1 MEDTVSSLECDGKVA
16 VVTGAGAGLGRDHAL
31 LASGGA
37 QVADATGSLGP
48 HLG

>member
-1 MEDTVSSLECDGKVA
+1 LGCDGKVA
-16 VVTGAGAGLGRDHAL
+16 IVTGTGDGLGRDHAL

-37 QVADATGSLGP
+37 QVADETGRLGP